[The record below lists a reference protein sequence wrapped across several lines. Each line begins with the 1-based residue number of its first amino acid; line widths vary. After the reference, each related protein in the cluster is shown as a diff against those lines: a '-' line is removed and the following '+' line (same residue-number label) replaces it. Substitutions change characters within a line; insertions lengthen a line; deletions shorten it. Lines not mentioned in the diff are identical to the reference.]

1 MSRIKGV
8 YLNAVLISILSFSLN
23 SFAIEASK
31 NTTSTPAPVPVIT
44 TNDLKATSKIGD
56 FLIESQ
62 DLERDFKNQTA
73 RLIGQVRMVYK
84 NQHFQADEV
93 RIDQKKDRAELIG
106 NVLIDTQDYQIGGEH
121 IELDYISDQAI
132 IKNGFVQSGNMRF
145 QGRYIE
151 KTSSNQFYVVEA
163 DFTTCNNCPATW
175 SFDGSVINAEL
186 GGYAY
191 IKNAFLKVVG
201 VPIFWLPYLVLPL
214 KNERQTGLLTPEVGG
229 DQARGLTYGQ
239 AFFWAIS
246 RSEDL
251 TFTLRSYEHGGTKQ
265 LAEYRYAATDNSFG
279 QLNVSHIEDSV
290 FYSSDR
296 YKRFLSNP
304 LELKKFNRWTASSYF
319 QHEISNPNENQEIL
333 RGKIQL
339 VSDLQS
345 PKDFIDE
352 FKNYSLSGLENRLNY
367 IKTFDQSVL
376 QFDGIYFKHLLEAD
390 AMSDNKNA
398 VQKLPELRF
407 DSTTQKLGDTDFSFK
422 YGINY
427 VNFSRSQDYDNISL
441 SGTQKYVTNAANDPR
456 CDNDLQNNN
465 CRLINDGVFNEG
477 TDIIRTGQRLNFQG
491 ALVGKTFSILDAVNV
506 YPQLEYNE
514 TQYFFPVGADRN
526 HQRRYFQFEVLSRSK
541 LFNIYD
547 SKSPENEDLRYKHE
561 FIPEIQYSWIP
572 WIDQKAHPFFGFTEN
587 GEAPFSSSA
596 NLSDGDLQNS
606 YGLQYDYEDRIYDR
620 HLITLVLLNRVIS
633 RKAGDASTKPVMD
646 FKLNQSY
653 DVYQAS
659 RKENNGQA
667 LSTLSGLSN
676 LYLDEFTLSNQFDYY
691 HYLKATNSTT
701 ALTFLNQ
708 HQQYF
713 KVGYTAKRTAP
724 PNQDDVAISIGFV
737 TKYLNL
743 LTGIVFDASTVP
755 SSDSRLK
762 KHSLIAQFKPPGEC
776 WAINFYRDQKIGQT
790 AEWKFKLEFSWDGKS
805 PKIIPPN
812 ELNLSY

>member
-8 YLNAVLISILSFSLN
+8 DLRVALISLLSLTIYSFAFAATGTSLNA
-23 SFAIEASK
+23 
-31 NTTSTPAPVPVIT
+31 TPPTAT
-44 TNDLKATSKIGD
+44 LKATSKIGQ

-73 RLIGQVRMVYK
+73 RLTGQVRMVYK

-132 IKNGFVQSGNMRF
+132 IKNGFVQSGNVRF
-145 QGRYIE
+145 QGQYIE
-151 KTSSNQFYVVEA
+151 KTSSNQFYVIEA

-175 SFDGSVINAEL
+175 SFDGSIINAEL

-214 KNERQTGLLTPEVGG
+214 KNERQSGLLTPEIGFNES
-229 DQARGLTYGQ
+229 RGLTYGQ
-239 AFFWAIS
+239 SFFWAMS
-246 RSEDL
+246 RSEDM
-251 TFTLRSYEHGGTKQ
+251 TFTLKSYEHGGTKQ
-265 LAEYRYAATDNSFG
+265 MAEYRYAATDDSFG
-279 QLNVSHIEDSV
+279 QLNLSHIEDSV
-290 FYSSDR
+290 FYNSDR
-296 YKRFLSNP
+296 YKRYLNNP
-304 LELKKFNRWTASSYF
+304 LELKKFNRWSASSYF
-319 QHEISNPNENQEIL
+319 QHEISSPTEKQEIV
-333 RGKIQL
+333 RGKLQL

-367 IKTFDQSVL
+367 TKQYDQSVL
-376 QFDGIYFKHLLEAD
+376 QLDGAYYKHLLEANPLG
-390 AMSDNKNA
+390 DNQNA
-398 VQKLPELRF
+398 VHKLPELRF
-407 DSTTQKLGDTDFSFK
+407 DSTTQRLGNTELYFK
-422 YGINY
+422 YGLNY
-427 VNFSRSQDYDNISL
+427 ANFSRRRDYDDISFL
-441 SGTQKYVTNAANDPR
+441 GTQKYVTNGASDPR
-456 CDNDLQNNN
+456 CDNNNPSPI
-465 CRLINDGVFNEG
+465 CTPIYDEVFDEG

-491 ALVGKTFSILDAVNV
+491 ALIGKTLTIFDAINI

-514 TQYFFPVGADRN
+514 TQYFFPVGQDRH

-541 LFNIYD
+541 LFNIYE
-547 SKSPENEDLRYKHE
+547 SKTPETESIKYKHE
-561 FIPEIQYSWIP
+561 FIPELQYSWIP

-596 NLSDGDLQNS
+596 NVSDGDLQNS
-606 YGLQYDYEDRIYDR
+606 YGLQFDYEDRIYDR

-633 RKAGDASTKPVMD
+633 RRSGDASTQPVLD

-667 LSTLSGLSN
+667 LSTLSGTSN
-676 LYLDEFTLSNQFDYY
+676 LYLNEFTLSNQFDYY

-701 ALTFLNQ
+701 SLTFLNQ

-713 KVGYTAKRTAP
+713 KLGYTAKRTAP
-724 PNQDDVAISIGFV
+724 PNQDDVALSIGFV

-743 LTGIVFDASTVP
+743 VTGVVFDASSEPT
-755 SSDSRLK
+755 SDSRLK

-776 WAINFYRDQKIGQT
+776 WAINFYRDQKIGQK
-790 AEWKFKLEFSWDGKS
+790 AEWKIKMDFSWDGKP
-805 PKIIPPN
+805 PKVIPPN